1 MASLNRVFI
10 IGNLTMD
17 PELRFTP
24 NGAAGANIRV
34 AVNHRYQGNDGNW
47 VEEASFFNVV
57 AWGRQAETAN
67 EYLRKGK
74 PVLVEGR
81 LRSSSWET
89 PDGQKRSK
97 VEIVAQRIQF
107 LDRVGAGARSE
118 DTLAEVADA
127 DLQALGDNID
137 DVPF

>member
-24 NGAAGANIRV
+24 NGTAVANLRV
-34 AVNHRYQGNDGNW
+34 AVNHRYQGASGDW

-57 AWGRQAETAN
+57 AWGRQAEVCN
-67 EYLRKGK
+67 EYLRKGR
-74 PVLVEGR
+74 PVLIEGR
-81 LRSSSWET
+81 LRSRSWET
-89 PDGQKRSK
+89 PEGQKRSA
-97 VEIVAQRIQF
+97 VEIVASRVQF
-107 LDRVGAGARSE
+107 LGKAETRSE
-118 DTLAEVADA
+118 DTIAAEADA
-127 DLQALGDNID
+127 DLQALGVGEIG